1 MSATGKQS
9 GLLSGLRN
17 PAAKGVA
24 PVVIPPEAEH
34 ILGLAP
40 PDTGTRREEAGES
53 LASTAEPERSKT
65 FFLPYSLCE
74 RLEMQKLSERRD
86 MKYIV
91 RNALEKYFE
100 EHPLRQGVREAF
112 KV

>member
-1 MSATGKQS
+1 VSATGKQS

-24 PVVIPPEAEH
+24 PVVIPPEAEQ

-40 PDTGTRREEAGES
+40 PGARREEAGES
-53 LASTAEPERSKT
+53 APAEPERSKT